1 MAAIPAS
8 ALIEQFAGEITPAGQ
23 AVFGLNA
30 QPFENDHGAH
40 LGEVHDSDRGNVQI
54 TLARKAALVSECR
67 RLGLNIA
74 GTTAVLRA
82 VIQRANTQVLTRIEC
97 RMTNDA

>member
-40 LGEVHDSDRGNVQI
+40 LGEVHDSIVDNSRSRG
-54 TLARKAALVSECR
+54 R
-67 RLGLNIA
+67 R
-74 GTTAVLRA
+74 RSF
-82 VIQRANTQVLTRIEC
+82 RFSRRFSRI
-97 RMTNDA
+97 